1 MRSMCT
7 HVQEIAAAEL
17 AVHALEARKHLAGVV
32 PRSSSLVEGCV
43 VVEGG
48 QKANVLANVL
58 TQHDGGFTLGI
69 LRVTR

>member
-48 QKANVLANVL
+48 QKANVAVIFFAAPARTSSL
-58 TQHDGGFTLGI
+58 
-69 LRVTR
+69 